1 MGRELDNKFFFTV
14 VLPFHSCMRTTVHL
28 IRNRKTFTICY
39 PGPVLQSLFPSP
51 MMLQYLFP
59 LPSVAIPISL
69 TSVTIPIISTLLQSL
84 FPSPLYNPYFPHICY
99 NPSSPLYNSY
109 LPQLCCNPYFPHLC
123 YNPYYL
129 SSVAS
134 LFSSPLLQSQLSQRC
149 YNPYFFNSVA
159 IPIFLT
165 SVTIPSPFLSNVGMN
180 SFEDNMIRTKSSF
193 FSWPES
199 PDKL

>member
-69 TSVTIPIISTLLQSL
+69 TSVTIPIISALLHPYFPHLCCNPNYLNAVTIPIFSTLLQSL
-84 FPSPLYNPYFPHICY
+84 F
-99 NPSSPLYNSY
+99 SSPL
-109 LPQLCCNPYFPHLC
+109 
-123 YNPYYL
+123 
-129 SSVAS
+129 
-134 LFSSPLLQSQLSQRC
+134 
-149 YNPYFFNSVA
+149 
-159 IPIFLT
+159 
-165 SVTIPSPFLSNVGMN
+165 
-180 SFEDNMIRTKSSF
+180 
-193 FSWPES
+193 
-199 PDKL
+199 